1 MILLSLC
8 FRYSEADT
16 LYNQTKTLADKA
28 RERAKEAYKVALK
41 LYTEATSIKLPAFN
55 LDLLDS
61 NTDRIKKSVRK
72 KQGEGGGGL
81 VLNSSVKLFSVIDF
95 CFGPRPSFEMGKVL
109 LTH

>member
-1 MILLSLC
+1 MSLC

-72 KQGEGGGGL
+72 KQRRGGGAHSQLISGAL
-81 VLNSSVKLFSVIDF
+81 LCNS
-95 CFGPRPSFEMGKVL
+95 FGPGPSFEVGGVP
-109 LTH
+109 